1 MVDSTHTEARSGTV
15 RRLLALWRLYAKM
28 DLLWMLRDVQTLL
41 FFFVSDTIVIVASVT
56 GMFLL
61 VERFGRIGPWTKDE
75 VIFMLGYGMVVQT
88 LPNLFFNFNVA
99 FISRRIGR
107 GQLDHLLV
115 QPQPMWMALLTEGFA
130 PFSAGLMLVPG
141 VGMMVWTAAQL
152 KLTMTPG
159 WLGLLALNLVA
170 SAAIALAYTYLWGSL
185 AFWAPRAAEE
195 INTATWGMLKDLS
208 PFPLDG
214 VAPAL
219 LGGLVSA
226 VPVGLLAWYP
236 TRMLLGIDHSA
247 FAPYV
252 TPLAAVAFC
261 GLATWLFR
269 KGLVQYGRTGS
280 QRYLSLGHRS

>member
-1 MVDSTHTEARSGTV
+1 MVDSTQPEAHSGTV
-15 RRLLALWRLYAKM
+15 RRLLTLWRLHAKM

-41 FFFVSDTIVIVASVT
+41 FFFCSDSVVIVASVT

-61 VERFGRIGPWTKDE
+61 VERFGRVGLWTKHE
-75 VIFMLGYGMVVQT
+75 VIFMLGYGLVVQT
-88 LPNLFFNFNVA
+88 LPNIFFNFNVA
-99 FISRRIGR
+99 FVSRRIGR
-107 GQLDHLLV
+107 GQLDHILI
-115 QPQPMWMALLTEGFA
+115 QPQPIWMALLTEGFA

-141 VGMMVWTAAQL
+141 VAIMAWATAQL
-152 KLTMTPG
+152 KVAMTPG
-159 WLGLLALNLVA
+159 WLALLVLNIAA
-170 SAAIALAYTYLWGSL
+170 SATIALAYSYLWGSL

-208 PFPLDG
+208 SFPLDG

-219 LGGLVSA
+219 LGSLVSA

-236 TRMLLGIDHSA
+236 ARALLGLDQA
-247 FAPYV
+247 ALAPYV
-252 TPLAAVAFC
+252 TPLAALVFC
-261 GLATWLFR
+261 ALATWIFR